1 VPLTSINGNDGTA
14 DITLNAKKYALQLG
28 EWEIDLNY
36 QLFDSSNFANEGSI
50 VEESGAMQA
59 GFRYAGTMKKGASG
73 VTGSADA
80 MDMLP
85 PSQGTTAVF
94 QASSGC
100 SITMAINHTR
110 LMLRRTANQT
120 GVVQGEG
127 RSTGAITFAWV
138 RA

>member
-59 GFRYAGTMKKGASG
+59 GFRYAGTMKK
-73 VTGSADA
+73 
-80 MDMLP
+80 
-85 PSQGTTAVF
+85 
-94 QASSGC
+94 
-100 SITMAINHTR
+100 
-110 LMLRRTANQT
+110 
-120 GVVQGEG
+120 EG